1 MTKINVVTDFI
12 YGSAIFRLPRF
23 YKNKLNKICNIY
35 EVNQKNI
42 PYDKIEIYWGTRI
55 KDDDIKKF
63 LNLKWVHFGSV
74 GTDKLSYKN
83 LKGRKIYIT
92 NSKKLNSLSVTE
104 LIMEFFLDTKKKLLF
119 FKNFS
124 NRKNYE
130 KYFQMN
136 KKRIKEK
143 ILILGYG
150 NIAKKLE
157 KNLKFYNNQ
166 INIYSSRSSNL
177 KKKNLIS
184 LKTCKKSINS
194 YNTII
199 NLLPNN
205 KKNKKI
211 LDINFFNNLK
221 PNVNLILV
229 GRIETINLID
239 LYKFLLLRK
248 NSSVYLD
255 GILESKYLKKF
266 RKIKNFFISPHIGGY
281 YSNYWHDQ
289 FNFFREN
296 LIRFNNRTTLK
307 NLVKINNQN
316 FK

>member
-42 PYDKIEIYWGTRI
+42 PYDKIEVYWGTRI

-266 RKIKNFFISPHIGGY
+266 RKIKNIFISPHIGGY

>member
-42 PYDKIEIYWGTRI
+42 PYDKIEVYWGTRI
-55 KDDDIKKF
+55 KDDDLKKF

-130 KYFQMN
+130 KNFQIN

-150 NIAKKLE
+150 NITKKLE

-184 LKTCKKSINS
+184 LKTCKKRINS
-194 YNTII
+194 YDTII

-205 KKNKKI
+205 EKNKKI
-211 LDINFFNNLK
+211 LDINFFNKLK

-229 GRIETINLID
+229 GRIETINLIH
-239 LYKFLLLRK
+239 LYKFLLQRK
-248 NSSVYLD
+248 DSSVYLD
-255 GILESKYLKKF
+255 GILENKDLKKF
-266 RKIKNFFISPHIGGY
+266 RKIKNIFISPHIGGY

-289 FNFFREN
+289 FNFFHEN
-296 LIRFNNRTTLK
+296 LIRFNNRTALK
-307 NLVKINNQN
+307 NLVKIDNQN

>member
-266 RKIKNFFISPHIGGY
+266 RKIKNIFISPHIGGY